1 MRTFQYIILLFH
13 DNPVHLSLEGVLLRG
28 LRGLWDLDTIKVM
41 AKKFKKH
48 FKKRNDQCR
57 KRKIFELKTFHFF
70 LKALLNYLRL
80 VYHLRILLFLILK
93 LILNLFFPF
102 ISTFL
107 SMMQF
112 DP

>member
-48 FKKRNDQCR
+48 SINQ
-57 KRKIFELKTFHFF
+57 T
-70 LKALLNYLRL
+70 L
-80 VYHLRILLFLILK
+80 VTKFG
-93 LILNLFFPF
+93 
-102 ISTFL
+102 
-107 SMMQF
+107 
-112 DP
+112 